1 MLFSNSNDHNM
12 MKLNIIKHT
21 KLQLLKIQEKTEN
34 MHVHAAHITSQE
46 TGRQCQLFLTV
57 KFQESK

>member
-1 MLFSNSNDHNM
+1 MHMLFSNSNDHNM

-46 TGRQCQLFLTV
+46 TGRQCHSF
-57 KFQESK
+57 